1 MTDRDAES
9 AQDLGPPGDRAPG
22 RVSCLIGA
30 VHRLESRVAA
40 GHLDDIDSTVLGR
53 TALEQLGGCRNDPFE
68 VVPGRTSS
76 SGVAPR
82 RPGLAGRHDLSHRRR
97 LIAARQ
103 LPDVTAPA
111 PDHGG
116 RLGAQ
121 IALIAHT
128 AADRRAETALT
139 WEPVTR
145 IELVPCRLQ
154 DGRSAN

>member
-40 GHLDDIDSTVLGR
+40 GHLDDIDSTVLG
-53 TALEQLGGCRNDPFE
+53 
-68 VVPGRTSS
+68 
-76 SGVAPR
+76 
-82 RPGLAGRHDLSHRRR
+82 HRRR